1 MTIPSSMTFRL
12 EFGDQDSN
20 DSQIGTAKSAQSA
33 APAPTDLLLGAAMLP
48 FSDNAGA
55 PTPSAMLFDA
65 EALVLNAAA
74 PVPSLDGAQGLV
86 TGFADATPSPH
97 GLADLASSALADLAP
112 PRPLLDGA
120 ALGAAGFS
128 DSNGPPVP
136 DVEPGD
142 LKGKADIKK

>member
-1 MTIPSSMTFRL
+1 MTFRL

-20 DSQIGTAKSAQSA
+20 DSQIGTTKTAQSA
-33 APAPTDLLLGAAMLP
+33 APAPTDLLLGSAVLP

-74 PVPSLDGAQGLV
+74 PVPSLDGTHGLV
-86 TGFADATPSPH
+86 TGFADAIPSPH
-97 GLADLASSALADLAP
+97 GLADLASS
-112 PRPLLDGA
+112 

>member
-1 MTIPSSMTFRL
+1 MTFRL

-20 DSQIGTAKSAQSA
+20 DSQIGTTKSAQSA
-33 APAPTDLLLGAAMLP
+33 APVPTELMLGSAMLP

-65 EALVLNAAA
+65 EALALNAAA
-74 PVPSLDGAQGLV
+74 PVPSLDVAHGLV
-86 TGFADATPSPH
+86 TGFADAIPSPH
-97 GLADLASSALADLAP
+97 GLADLASS
-112 PRPLLDGA
+112 

>member
-1 MTIPSSMTFRL
+1 MTFRL

-20 DSQIGTAKSAQSA
+20 DSQIGTTKSAQSA
-33 APAPTDLLLGAAMLP
+33 APAPTELMLGSAMLP

-65 EALVLNAAA
+65 EALALNAAA
-74 PVPSLDGAQGLV
+74 PVPSLDVAHGLV
-86 TGFADATPSPH
+86 TGFADAIPSPH
-97 GLADLASSALADLAP
+97 GLADLASS
-112 PRPLLDGA
+112 

>member
-20 DSQIGTAKSAQSA
+20 DSQIGTTKSAQSA
-33 APAPTDLLLGAAMLP
+33 APVPTELMLGSAMLP

-65 EALVLNAAA
+65 EALALNAAA
-74 PVPSLDGAQGLV
+74 PVPSLDVAHGLV
-86 TGFADATPSPH
+86 TGFADAIPSPH
-97 GLADLASSALADLAP
+97 GLADLASS
-112 PRPLLDGA
+112 

>member
-20 DSQIGTAKSAQSA
+20 DSQFGTRTSAQSA
-33 APAPTDLLLGAAMLP
+33 APAPTDMLLGSAVLP
-48 FSDNAGA
+48 FSDSAGA
-55 PTPSAMLFDA
+55 PTPTAMLFDA
-65 EALVLNAAA
+65 EALVLNSAA
-74 PVPSLDGAQGLV
+74 PAPSLDPNQGLL
-86 TGFADATPSPH
+86 TGSADATPSPH
-97 GLADLASSALADLAP
+97 GLADLASLVLADLAP
-112 PRPLLDGA
+112 PQPLLDGA
-120 ALGAAGFS
+120 ALGAAGSS

>member
-1 MTIPSSMTFRL
+1 MTFRL

-20 DSQIGTAKSAQSA
+20 DSQIGTMKSAQSA
-33 APAPTDLLLGAAMLP
+33 APVPTELMLGSAMLP

-65 EALVLNAAA
+65 EALALNAAA
-74 PVPSLDGAQGLV
+74 PVPSLDVAHGLV
-86 TGFADATPSPH
+86 TGFADAIPSPH
-97 GLADLASSALADLAP
+97 GLADLASS
-112 PRPLLDGA
+112 

>member
-20 DSQIGTAKSAQSA
+20 DSQIGTMKSAQSA
-33 APAPTDLLLGAAMLP
+33 APVPTELMLGSAMLP

-65 EALVLNAAA
+65 EALALNAAA
-74 PVPSLDGAQGLV
+74 PVPSLDVAHGLV
-86 TGFADATPSPH
+86 TGFADAIPSPH
-97 GLADLASSALADLAP
+97 GLADLASS
-112 PRPLLDGA
+112 